1 MFCKKGALEK
11 IIVTNVDRIV
21 ACNHTKNKRILKN
34 RSNYRTPF
42 FDSTPL
48 RILNKV
54 LKLYLYKLNKFIV
67 TNFYNL
73 KILERLKS
81 DFRISSETYSE
92 HPRSSSFQKWSTV
105 LRCYPFSQKARP
117 QTVDRVLNV
126 PQQF

>member
-42 FDSTPL
+42 FDSIPL
-48 RILNKV
+48 SILNKV

-73 KILERLKS
+73 KNIRTIKVK
-81 DFRISSETYSE
+81 F
-92 HPRSSSFQKWSTV
+92 
-105 LRCYPFSQKARP
+105 
-117 QTVDRVLNV
+117 
-126 PQQF
+126 